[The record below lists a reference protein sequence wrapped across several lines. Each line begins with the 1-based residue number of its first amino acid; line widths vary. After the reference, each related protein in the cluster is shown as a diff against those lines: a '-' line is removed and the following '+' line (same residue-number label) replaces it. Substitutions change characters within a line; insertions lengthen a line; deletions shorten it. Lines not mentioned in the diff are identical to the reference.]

1 MEEKAL
7 LNLLAAHADA
17 LNRGEAISTVDW
29 LVDYPSEVGRI
40 VSLLQMAWAIKQV
53 LVPVHPST
61 LFKSELRQQL
71 IQAEA
76 VSGANG
82 SSHLAVWWGAAL
94 IGSVLSIAGLALWLV
109 RRSWPTQQ
117 NQSQA
122 MTI

>member
-17 LNRGEAISTVDW
+17 LNRGEAINTTDW
-29 LVDYPSEVGRI
+29 LADYPSEVGRI
-40 VSLLQMAWAIKQV
+40 VSLLQLAWAVKQV
-53 LVPVHPST
+53 LVPVYPSA

-71 IQAEA
+71 AQAE
-76 VSGANG
+76 VISSANG
-82 SSHLAVWWGAAL
+82 SSHRAMWWGAAL
-94 IGSVLSIAGLALWLV
+94 IGSALSITGLAFWLL
-109 RRSWPTQQ
+109 RRSWPQQ